1 MSNSLF
7 SKISKAC
14 SSELKLEPGLNKQPA
29 ANISMLMAS
38 RSVFQQFNKIYKL
51 CCSSHWQYPNL

>member
-51 CCSSHWQYPNL
+51 CCSSH